1 MTLDSEVAFYSFI
14 GSLHYSN
21 PWKKELAAL
30 SFKTIQLDKSTNTD
44 KSTPISV
51 KTVRKIAR
59 PKNHVV
65 SEAGD
70 TQPIQM
76 EVSIKHSKA
85 TVLKKISSKIMKI
98 RGKFQRRYH
107 RL

>member
-1 MTLDSEVAFYSFI
+1 MTLDSEVAFHSFI
-14 GSLHYSN
+14 SSLHYSN

-30 SFKTIQLDKSTNTD
+30 SFKTIQLDKSTINTD

-51 KTVRKIAR
+51 KTARKIAR

-76 EVSIKHSKA
+76 EVPIKHSKA
-85 TVLKKISSKIMKI
+85 APCSRK
-98 RGKFQRRYH
+98 
-107 RL
+107 